1 MNDEHG
7 VHLPTPTVWPATIG
21 VGIALAAFGVA
32 TSHFYIAL
40 SVVLIVRGLAGWIED
55 MRHER

>member
-1 MNDEHG
+1 MNDGHE

-21 VGIALAAFGVA
+21 AGIALAAFGVV
-32 TSHFYIAL
+32 TSYFYTAL
-40 SVVLIVRGLAGWIED
+40 GAVLIIRGLAGWIED